1 MFVCT
6 TERIEKMVKERKM
19 AENVLVLGNRMFM
32 LSETFKLACKSI
44 V

>member
-6 TERIEKMVKERKM
+6 TERIEKMAKERKM

-32 LSETFKLACKSI
+32 LSETFKLASKST